1 MSDNGNESVGEEQGQ
16 AGGGLFQ
23 SAQQGVV
30 GSALLPRDYDP
41 SQSAEGLE
49 PRDGVMTMPTQFSA
63 VDTAGV
69 SQPQLNAVVPAGMS
83 QPQFSA
89 VDTAGVSQPQLNLAE
104 PSSSVMSPRLVEKVE
119 PAVQPR
125 EYTAGQQD
133 AAVQPRD
140 YVAGQQD
147 AAVQPREYA
156 AEQQQEGSAAQ
167 PSTGDGAF
175 QAAQAGALD
184 SVSVP
189 AQSSVS
195 GDSGASGT
203 SREVVAGSGGPS
215 VSVDTE
221 SMAAGI
227 PILSALADR
236 FSALSDSVG
245 GIIDGYRLCP
255 EDDPYGDAFAQQAK
269 PLSSQVQ
276 QAMSGASTGFGN
288 SADAAGQMVRTYVDT
303 DQSTTD
309 TAALFR
315 NSSSGD

>member
-23 SAQQGVV
+23 PAQQGVV

-49 PRDGVMTMPTQFSA
+49 PRDGVMTMPTQF
-63 VDTAGV
+63 
-69 SQPQLNAVVPAGMS
+69 N
-83 QPQFSA
+83 A

-133 AAVQPRD
+133 AAVQPR
-140 YVAGQQD
+140 
-147 AAVQPREYA
+147 EYA

-175 QAAQAGALD
+175 QAAQSGALD

>member
-49 PRDGVMTMPTQFSA
+49 PRDGVMTMPTQF
-63 VDTAGV
+63 
-69 SQPQLNAVVPAGMS
+69 N
-83 QPQFSA
+83 A

-147 AAVQPREYA
+147 AADRK
-156 AEQQQEGSAAQ
+156 
-167 PSTGDGAF
+167 
-175 QAAQAGALD
+175 
-184 SVSVP
+184 SVV
-189 AQSSVS
+189 
-195 GDSGASGT
+195 
-203 SREVVAGSGGPS
+203 
-215 VSVDTE
+215 
-221 SMAAGI
+221 
-227 PILSALADR
+227 
-236 FSALSDSVG
+236 
-245 GIIDGYRLCP
+245 
-255 EDDPYGDAFAQQAK
+255 
-269 PLSSQVQ
+269 
-276 QAMSGASTGFGN
+276 
-288 SADAAGQMVRTYVDT
+288 
-303 DQSTTD
+303 
-309 TAALFR
+309 
-315 NSSSGD
+315 

>member
-1 MSDNGNESVGEEQGQ
+1 MKTFWLLRGAVLSFLT
-16 AGGGLFQ
+16 LFC
-23 SAQQGVV
+23 SADF
-30 GSALLPRDYDP
+30 LY
-41 SQSAEGLE
+41 
-49 PRDGVMTMPTQFSA
+49 
-63 VDTAGV
+63 
-69 SQPQLNAVVPAGMS
+69 
-83 QPQFSA
+83 
-89 VDTAGVSQPQLNLAE
+89 
-104 PSSSVMSPRLVEKVE
+104 
-119 PAVQPR
+119 
-125 EYTAGQQD
+125 
-133 AAVQPRD
+133 
-140 YVAGQQD
+140 
-147 AAVQPREYA
+147 
-156 AEQQQEGSAAQ
+156 
-167 PSTGDGAF
+167 
-175 QAAQAGALD
+175 AQAGALD